1 MCIITIFLAEAYLG
15 SGRMLVVLIVVQV
28 VDTFYV
34 FLKHI
39 FKQFKI
45 SKQFQNT
52 FGKKQDVYMCRFLLS
67 PNRKLM
73 WYLNIK
79 QNQTCSL

>member
-1 MCIITIFLAEAYLG
+1 MFFICIITIFLAEAYLG

-39 FKQFKI
+39 FK
-45 SKQFQNT
+45 
-52 FGKKQDVYMCRFLLS
+52 
-67 PNRKLM
+67 
-73 WYLNIK
+73 
-79 QNQTCSL
+79 